1 MTRFNVLMVGLILVL
16 ILAGIPVS
24 AQTATTGAR
33 LLVAAPGGVT
43 VTYAGLTTQ
52 LAVDWRATFGW
63 STGAGPLDFVRF
75 SDLGS
80 PGTGDGYFSH
90 LNGTALNLSA
100 GLGTVLAA
108 NTLVFAEATLF
119 SPRLGADGA
128 RWDLVHTGVDGKQIA
143 FPGLASATPAAA
155 AVQLTGNR
163 AMVGFPLS
171 AGAGPFASIFD
182 YPIRLIISNVC
193 VK

>member
-16 ILAGIPVS
+16 ILAGIPAV
-24 AQTATTGAR
+24 AQPLTTGAR
-33 LLVAAPGGVT
+33 LLVAAPGGIT
-43 VTYAGLTTQ
+43 VTYAGETTQ
-52 LAVDWRATFGW
+52 LSVDWQATFGW
-63 STGAGPLDFVRF
+63 STGAGQLDFVRF
-75 SDLGS
+75 SDLGA

-100 GLGTVLAA
+100 GLGTVLPV
-108 NTLVFAEATLF
+108 NTLVFAEAALF

-128 RWDLVHTGVDGKQIA
+128 RWDLVHTGTDGKQIS
-143 FPGLASATPAAA
+143 FPGLASVSASAV
-155 AVQLTGNR
+155 AVQLAGNR